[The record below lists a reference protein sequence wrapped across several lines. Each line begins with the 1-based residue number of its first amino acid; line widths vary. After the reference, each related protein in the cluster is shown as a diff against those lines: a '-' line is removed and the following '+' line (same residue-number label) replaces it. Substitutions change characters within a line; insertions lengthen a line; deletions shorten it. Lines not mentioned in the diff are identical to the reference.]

1 MSIGRTLSVLYR
13 SYPLFRIS
21 CIVFLCLLCLG
32 IVSFITFEAKKL
44 PAIRSLSPAVGSAGD
59 VMTIQGEHFGEERS
73 TSGYVEI
80 GGSRLTAQ
88 GYLSWT
94 DTQIRIVLPTNV
106 QDGLVIVA
114 TKNGRSK
121 PGFFANEAGIPV
133 AVPPDTQTSL
143 PVITAITP
151 QTGSYG
157 TLMTIRG
164 TNFGTVR
171 GNGAVFFSANR
182 DDASQATFTSG
193 VETDSP
199 GEFNPQFIP
208 ASETNYD
215 YEYWSDGEIRVRIPD
230 GAADGSLFVR
240 TEKGASNALKAEIRL
255 PAGTK
260 SYTGRRTYV
269 LQMTEDLEDLD
280 SKNTTS
286 VTLRVPRPLV
296 TAAQPMADL
305 TECKPEPVIANYKNT
320 IIHQVELV
328 RASNRKIKFSQQFV
342 VAVYTV
348 QTDVNAKK
356 VRPFNE
362 KSRVLYRATTQP
374 DSLIQSNDEA
384 VAAKAK
390 EIVGK
395 ETNPYLQAKLV
406 YDYMLDAYDFP
417 SRLSRE
423 NESALDLLRKERGD
437 AYDFAVLYTTLV
449 RALGIPCLPVSGI
462 LVDADLHVQPHW
474 WSEFY
479 IEQFGWIPV
488 DVALAKGLDYKAFK
502 PLDDAR
508 AFYFGNLDSQHI
520 AFSRGWNEVKP
531 ALVNSKIVR
540 RAKSYAFQ
548 SIWEESSEGKVNY
561 STLWNDPVVLGVY

>member
-1 MSIGRTLSVLYR
+1 MSLGRTFSVLYR

-32 IVSFITFEAKKL
+32 IVSFITFEAKKM

-59 VMTIQGEHFGEERS
+59 VMTIQGEHFGEERG

-133 AVPPDTQTSL
+133 EVPPDTQTSL
-143 PVITAITP
+143 PIITAITP
-151 QTGSYG
+151 QAGSYG
-157 TLMTIRG
+157 TLMTISG

-182 DDASQATFTSG
+182 DDVSQTPFLSG
-193 VETDSP
+193 NGTDSP

-230 GAADGSLFVR
+230 GATDGSLFVR

-305 TECKPEPVIANYKNT
+305 TECKPAPVIANYKNT

-328 RASNRKIKFSQQFV
+328 RASNRKVKFSQQFV

-356 VRPFNE
+356 VRPFSE

-406 YDYMLDAYDFP
+406 YDYMLDTYDFP

-423 NESALDLLRKERGD
+423 NESALDLLKKERGD

-540 RAKSYAFQ
+540 RTKSYAFQ

>member
-1 MSIGRTLSVLYR
+1 MRLGRTFSVLYR

-44 PAIRSLSPAVGSAGD
+44 PAIHSLSPAVGSAGD
-59 VMTIQGEHFGEERS
+59 VMTIQGEHFGEERG

-133 AVPPDTQTSL
+133 EVPPDTQTSL
-143 PVITAITP
+143 PVIQAITP
-151 QTGSYG
+151 QAGSYG

-182 DDASQATFTSG
+182 DDALQAPFTSG
-193 VETDSP
+193 IGTDSLD
-199 GEFNPQFIP
+199 EFNPQFIP

-230 GAADGSLFVR
+230 GAADGPVFVR

-260 SYTGRRTYV
+260 SYTGKRTYV
-269 LQMTEDLEDLD
+269 LQMTEDIEDVD

-296 TAAQPMADL
+296 SAAQPMADL
-305 TECKPEPVIANYKNT
+305 TECKPAPVIANYKNT
-320 IIHQVELV
+320 IIHQVELA
-328 RASNRKIKFSQQFV
+328 RAANRKVKFSQQFV

-356 VRPFNE
+356 VRPFSE

-406 YDYMLDAYDFP
+406 YDYMLETYDFP

-561 STLWNDPVVLGVY
+561 STLWNDPVVLGIY

>member
-1 MSIGRTLSVLYR
+1 
-13 SYPLFRIS
+13 
-21 CIVFLCLLCLG
+21 
-32 IVSFITFEAKKL
+32 
-44 PAIRSLSPAVGSAGD
+44 
-59 VMTIQGEHFGEERS
+59 
-73 TSGYVEI
+73 
-80 GGSRLTAQ
+80 
-88 GYLSWT
+88 
-94 DTQIRIVLPTNV
+94 
-106 QDGLVIVA
+106 
-114 TKNGRSK
+114 
-121 PGFFANEAGIPV
+121 
-133 AVPPDTQTSL
+133 
-143 PVITAITP
+143 
-151 QTGSYG
+151 
-157 TLMTIRG
+157 
-164 TNFGTVR
+164 
-171 GNGAVFFSANR
+171 
-182 DDASQATFTSG
+182 
-193 VETDSP
+193 
-199 GEFNPQFIP
+199 
-208 ASETNYD
+208 
-215 YEYWSDGEIRVRIPD
+215 
-230 GAADGSLFVR
+230 
-240 TEKGASNALKAEIRL
+240 
-255 PAGTK
+255 
-260 SYTGRRTYV
+260 
-269 LQMTEDLEDLD
+269 
-280 SKNTTS
+280 KNTTS

-328 RASNRKIKFSQQFV
+328 RASNRKVKFSQQFV

-356 VRPFNE
+356 VRPFSE

-406 YDYMLDAYDFP
+406 YDYMLDTYDFP

-548 SIWEESSEGKVNY
+548 SIWEESSEGNVNY
-561 STLWNDPVVLGVY
+561 STLWNDPVVLGIY

>member
-1 MSIGRTLSVLYR
+1 MRLGRTLSVLYR

-59 VMTIQGEHFGEERS
+59 VMTIQGEHFGEERG

-121 PGFFANEAGIPV
+121 PGFFANEASIPV

-151 QTGSYG
+151 QAGSYG
-157 TLMTIRG
+157 TLMTISG

-171 GNGAVFFSANR
+171 GNSAVFFSANR
-182 DDASQATFTSG
+182 DDASQAPFTSG
-193 VETDSP
+193 IGTDSLD
-199 GEFNPQFIP
+199 EFNPQFIP
-208 ASETNYD
+208 ASENNYD

-230 GAADGSLFVR
+230 GAADGPVFVQ

-269 LQMTEDLEDLD
+269 LQMVEDLEDLD

-296 TAAQPMADL
+296 TAAQPMAEL
-305 TECKPEPVIANYKNT
+305 TECKPAPVIANYKNT
-320 IIHQVELV
+320 IIHQVELA
-328 RASNRKIKFSQQFV
+328 RASSRKVKFSQQFV

-356 VRPFNE
+356 VRPFTE
-362 KSRVLYRATTQP
+362 KSRILYRATTQP

-406 YDYMLDAYDFP
+406 YDYMLGAYDFP

-548 SIWEESSEGKVNY
+548 SVWEESSEGKVNY

>member
-1 MSIGRTLSVLYR
+1 MRLGRTLSVLYR

-21 CIVFLCLLCLG
+21 CTVFLCLLCLG

-59 VMTIQGEHFGEERS
+59 VMTIQGEHFGEERG

-94 DTQIRIVLPTNV
+94 DTQIRIVLPANV

-133 AVPPDTQTSL
+133 EVPPDTQTSL
-143 PVITAITP
+143 PIITAITP
-151 QTGSYG
+151 QAGSYG
-157 TLMTIRG
+157 TLMTISG

-171 GNGAVFFSANR
+171 NSGAVFFSANR
-182 DDASQATFTSG
+182 DDASQATFMSG
-193 VETDSP
+193 IDTDSP

-208 ASETNYD
+208 ANETNYD
-215 YEYWSDGEIRVRIPD
+215 YEYWSDSEIRVRIPD
-230 GAADGSLFVR
+230 GAADGSLFVQ
-240 TEKGASNALKAEIRL
+240 TEKGASNALQAEIRL

-320 IIHQVELV
+320 IIHQVELA
-328 RASNRKIKFSQQFV
+328 RASNRKVKFSQQFV
-342 VAVYTV
+342 VAVYAV

-356 VRPFNE
+356 VRPFSE
-362 KSRVLYRATTQP
+362 KSRLLYRATTLP
-374 DSLIQSNDEA
+374 DNLIQSNDEA
-384 VAAKAK
+384 VVAKAK
-390 EIVGK
+390 EIAGK

-406 YDYMLDAYDFP
+406 YDYMLDAYDFS
-417 SRLSRE
+417 SRRDRE
-423 NESALDLLRKERGD
+423 NESALDMLRKERGD

-449 RALGIPCLPVSGI
+449 RALGIPCLPVGGI
-462 LVDADLHVQPHW
+462 LVDTDLHVQPHW

-502 PLDDAR
+502 PIDDAR
-508 AFYFGNLDSQHI
+508 AFYFGNMDSQHI
-520 AFSRGWNEVKP
+520 AFSRGWSEVKP

-540 RAKSYAFQ
+540 RAKSYALQ

-561 STLWNDPVVLGVY
+561 STLWNEPVVLGIY

>member
-1 MSIGRTLSVLYR
+1 MRLGRTLSVLYR

-59 VMTIQGEHFGEERS
+59 VMTIQGEHFGEERG

-121 PGFFANEAGIPV
+121 PGFFANEASIPV

-151 QTGSYG
+151 QAGSYG
-157 TLMTIRG
+157 TLMTISG

-171 GNGAVFFSANR
+171 GNSAVFFSANR
-182 DDASQATFTSG
+182 DDASQAPFTSG
-193 VETDSP
+193 IGTDSLD
-199 GEFNPQFIP
+199 EFNPQFIT
-208 ASETNYD
+208 ASENNYD

-230 GAADGSLFVR
+230 GAADGPVFVQ

-269 LQMTEDLEDLD
+269 LQMVEDLEDLD

-296 TAAQPMADL
+296 TAAQPMAEL
-305 TECKPEPVIANYKNT
+305 TECKPAPVIANYKNT
-320 IIHQVELV
+320 IIHQIELV
-328 RASNRKIKFSQQFV
+328 RASNRKVKFSQQFV

-356 VRPFNE
+356 VRPFTE
-362 KSRVLYRATTQP
+362 KSRILYRATTQP

-406 YDYMLDAYDFP
+406 YDYMLGAYDFP

-423 NESALDLLRKERGD
+423 NEFALDLLRKERGD

-548 SIWEESSEGKVNY
+548 SVWEESSEGKVNY

>member
-1 MSIGRTLSVLYR
+1 MSLGRTFSVLYR

-59 VMTIQGEHFGEERS
+59 VMTIQGEHFGEERG

-157 TLMTIRG
+157 TLVTIRG

-182 DDASQATFTSG
+182 DDASQATFTSS

-269 LQMTEDLEDLD
+269 IQMTEDLEDLD

-328 RASNRKIKFSQQFV
+328 RASNRKVKFSQQFV

-356 VRPFNE
+356 VRPFSE

-540 RAKSYAFQ
+540 RTKSYAFQ

>member
-1 MSIGRTLSVLYR
+1 MSLGRTFSVLYR

-32 IVSFITFEAKKL
+32 VVSFITFEAKKL

-59 VMTIQGEHFGEERS
+59 VMTIQGEHFGDERG

-143 PVITAITP
+143 PIITAITP

-328 RASNRKIKFSQQFV
+328 RTSNRKVKFSQQFV

-348 QTDVNAKK
+348 QTDVNEKK
-356 VRPFNE
+356 VRPFSE

-502 PLDDAR
+502 PIDDAR

-531 ALVNSKIVR
+531 ALVNSRIVR

-561 STLWNDPVVLGVY
+561 STLWNDPVVLGIY

>member
-1 MSIGRTLSVLYR
+1 MSLGRTFSVLYR

-59 VMTIQGEHFGEERS
+59 VMTIQGEHFGEERG

-94 DTQIRIVLPTNV
+94 DTQIRIMLPTNV

-171 GNGAVFFSANR
+171 GSGAVFFSANR

-199 GEFNPQFIP
+199 GEFTPQFIP

-269 LQMTEDLEDLD
+269 IQMTEDLEDLD

-320 IIHQVELV
+320 IIHQVERV
-328 RASNRKIKFSQQFV
+328 RASNRKVKFSQQFV

-356 VRPFNE
+356 VRPFSE

-406 YDYMLDAYDFP
+406 YDYMLDTYDFP

-561 STLWNDPVVLGVY
+561 STLWNAPVVLGVY

>member
-1 MSIGRTLSVLYR
+1 MSLGRTFSVLYR

-59 VMTIQGEHFGEERS
+59 VMTIQGEHFGDERG

-157 TLMTIRG
+157 TLVTIRG

-328 RASNRKIKFSQQFV
+328 RASNRKVKFSQQFV

-356 VRPFNE
+356 VRPFSE

>member
-1 MSIGRTLSVLYR
+1 MSLGRTFSVLYR

-59 VMTIQGEHFGEERS
+59 VMTIQGEHFGEERG

-151 QTGSYG
+151 QMGSYG

-171 GNGAVFFSANR
+171 GSGAVFFSANR

-305 TECKPEPVIANYKNT
+305 TECKPEPVITNYKNT

-328 RASNRKIKFSQQFV
+328 RASNRKVKFSQQFV

-356 VRPFNE
+356 VRPFSE

-374 DSLIQSNDEA
+374 DSLIQSNDEE

>member
-1 MSIGRTLSVLYR
+1 MRLGRTLSVLYR

-59 VMTIQGEHFGEERS
+59 VMTIQGEHFGEERG

-133 AVPPDTQTSL
+133 EVPPDTQTSL

-151 QTGSYG
+151 QAGSYG
-157 TLMTIRG
+157 TLMTISG

-193 VETDSP
+193 IGTDSP
-199 GEFNPQFIP
+199 GGFNPQFIP
-208 ASETNYD
+208 ANENNYD

-230 GAADGSLFVR
+230 GAADGSLFVQ

-269 LQMTEDLEDLD
+269 LQMVEDLEDLD

-296 TAAQPMADL
+296 TAAQPMAEL

-320 IIHQVELV
+320 IIHQVELA
-328 RASNRKIKFSQQFV
+328 RASNRKVKFSQQFV

-356 VRPFNE
+356 VRPFTE
-362 KSRVLYRATTQP
+362 KTRVLYRATTQP
-374 DSLIQSNDEA
+374 DNLIQSNDVA

-406 YDYMLDAYDFP
+406 YDYMLGAYDFP

-423 NESALDLLRKERGD
+423 NESALDLLRKEQDD

-561 STLWNDPVVLGVY
+561 STLWNDPVVLGIY

>member
-1 MSIGRTLSVLYR
+1 MRLGRTFSVLYR

-21 CIVFLCLLCLG
+21 CVVFLCLLCLG

-44 PAIRSLSPAVGSAGD
+44 PAIHSLSPAVGSAGD
-59 VMTIQGEHFGEERS
+59 VMTIQGEHFGEERG

-133 AVPPDTQTSL
+133 EVPPDTQTSL
-143 PVITAITP
+143 PVIQAITP
-151 QTGSYG
+151 QAGSYG
-157 TLMTIRG
+157 TLVTIRG

-182 DDASQATFTSG
+182 DDALQAPFTSG
-193 VETDSP
+193 IGTDSLD
-199 GEFNPQFIP
+199 EFNPQFIP
-208 ASETNYD
+208 ASENNYD

-230 GAADGSLFVR
+230 GAADGPVFVR

-260 SYTGRRTYV
+260 SYTGKRTYV
-269 LQMTEDLEDLD
+269 LQMTEDIEDVD

-296 TAAQPMADL
+296 SAAQPMADL
-305 TECKPEPVIANYKNT
+305 TECKPAPVIANYKNT
-320 IIHQVELV
+320 IIHQVELA
-328 RASNRKIKFSQQFV
+328 RAANRKVKFSQQFV

-356 VRPFNE
+356 VRPFSE

>member
-1 MSIGRTLSVLYR
+1 MSLGRTFSVLYR

-59 VMTIQGEHFGEERS
+59 VMTIQGEHFGEERG

-133 AVPPDTQTSL
+133 EVPPDTQTSL
-143 PVITAITP
+143 PIITAITP
-151 QTGSYG
+151 QAGSYG
-157 TLMTIRG
+157 TLMTISG

-182 DDASQATFTSG
+182 DDVSQTPFLSG
-193 VETDSP
+193 NGTDSP

-230 GAADGSLFVR
+230 GATDGSLFVR

-305 TECKPEPVIANYKNT
+305 TECKPAPVIANYKNT

-328 RASNRKIKFSQQFV
+328 RASNRKVKFSQQFV

-356 VRPFNE
+356 VRPFSE

-406 YDYMLDAYDFP
+406 YDYMLDTYDFP

-423 NESALDLLRKERGD
+423 NESALDLLKKERGD

-540 RAKSYAFQ
+540 RTKSYAFQ

>member
-1 MSIGRTLSVLYR
+1 MRLGRTLSVLYR

-59 VMTIQGEHFGEERS
+59 VMTIQGEHFGEERG

-121 PGFFANEAGIPV
+121 PGFFANEASIPV

-151 QTGSYG
+151 QAGSYG
-157 TLMTIRG
+157 TLMTISG

-171 GNGAVFFSANR
+171 GNSAVFFSANR
-182 DDASQATFTSG
+182 DDASQAPFTSG
-193 VETDSP
+193 IGTDSLD
-199 GEFNPQFIP
+199 EFNPQFIP
-208 ASETNYD
+208 ASENNYD

-230 GAADGSLFVR
+230 GAADGPVFVQ

-269 LQMTEDLEDLD
+269 IQMVEDLEDLD

-296 TAAQPMADL
+296 TAAQPMAEL
-305 TECKPEPVIANYKNT
+305 TECKPAPVIANYKNT
-320 IIHQVELV
+320 IIHQVELA
-328 RASNRKIKFSQQFV
+328 RASNRKVKFSQQFV

-356 VRPFNE
+356 VRPFTE
-362 KSRVLYRATTQP
+362 KSRILYRATTQP

-406 YDYMLDAYDFP
+406 YDYMLGAYDFP

-548 SIWEESSEGKVNY
+548 SVWEESSEGKVNY

>member
-1 MSIGRTLSVLYR
+1 MSLGRTFSVLYR

-59 VMTIQGEHFGEERS
+59 VMTIQGEHFGEERG
-73 TSGYVEI
+73 TSDYVEI

-151 QTGSYG
+151 QAGSYG

-171 GNGAVFFSANR
+171 GSGAVFFSANR

-199 GEFNPQFIP
+199 GEFTPQFIP

-230 GAADGSLFVR
+230 GATDGSLFVR

-320 IIHQVELV
+320 IIHQVELA
-328 RASNRKIKFSQQFV
+328 RASNRKVKFSQQFV

-356 VRPFNE
+356 VRPFSE

-423 NESALDLLRKERGD
+423 NESALDLLRKEQGD

-540 RAKSYAFQ
+540 RTKSYAFQ

>member
-1 MSIGRTLSVLYR
+1 
-13 SYPLFRIS
+13 
-21 CIVFLCLLCLG
+21 
-32 IVSFITFEAKKL
+32 
-44 PAIRSLSPAVGSAGD
+44 
-59 VMTIQGEHFGEERS
+59 
-73 TSGYVEI
+73 
-80 GGSRLTAQ
+80 
-88 GYLSWT
+88 
-94 DTQIRIVLPTNV
+94 NV

-151 QTGSYG
+151 QAGSYG

-193 VETDSP
+193 VGTDSLD
-199 GEFNPQFIP
+199 EFNPQFIP
-208 ASETNYD
+208 ASENNYD

-230 GAADGSLFVR
+230 GAADGPVFVR

-260 SYTGRRTYV
+260 SYTGKRTYV
-269 LQMTEDLEDLD
+269 LQMTEDIEDVD

-286 VTLRVPRPLV
+286 VTLREPRPLV
-296 TAAQPMADL
+296 SAAQPMADL
-305 TECKPEPVIANYKNT
+305 TECKPAPVIANYKNT
-320 IIHQVELV
+320 IIHQVELA
-328 RASNRKIKFSQQFV
+328 RAANRKVKFSQQFV

-356 VRPFNE
+356 VRPFSE

-374 DSLIQSNDEA
+374 DSLIQSNDKA

-531 ALVNSKIVR
+531 ALVNSEIVR

-548 SIWEESSEGKVNY
+548 SIWEESSEGNVNY
-561 STLWNDPVVLGVY
+561 STLWNDPVVLGIY

>member
-1 MSIGRTLSVLYR
+1 MRLGRTFSVLYR

-21 CIVFLCLLCLG
+21 CIVFLCLLCVG

-44 PAIRSLSPAVGSAGD
+44 PAIHSLSPAVGSAGD
-59 VMTIQGEHFGEERS
+59 VMTIQGEHFGEERG

-151 QTGSYG
+151 QAGSYG

-193 VETDSP
+193 VGTDSLD
-199 GEFNPQFIP
+199 EFNPQFIP
-208 ASETNYD
+208 ASENNYD

-230 GAADGSLFVR
+230 GAADGPVFVR

-260 SYTGRRTYV
+260 SYTGKRTYV
-269 LQMTEDLEDLD
+269 LQMTEDIEDVD

-296 TAAQPMADL
+296 SAAQPMADL
-305 TECKPEPVIANYKNT
+305 TECKPAPVIANYKNT
-320 IIHQVELV
+320 IIHQVELA
-328 RASNRKIKFSQQFV
+328 RAANRKVKFSQQFV

-356 VRPFNE
+356 VRPFSE

-374 DSLIQSNDEA
+374 DSLIQSNDKA

-531 ALVNSKIVR
+531 ALVNSEIVR

-548 SIWEESSEGKVNY
+548 SIWEESSEGNVNY
-561 STLWNDPVVLGVY
+561 STLWNDPVVLGIY

>member
-1 MSIGRTLSVLYR
+1 MRLGRTLSVLYR

-59 VMTIQGEHFGEERS
+59 VMTIQGEHFGEERG

-121 PGFFANEAGIPV
+121 PGFFANEASIPV

-151 QTGSYG
+151 QAGSYG
-157 TLMTIRG
+157 TLMTISG

-171 GNGAVFFSANR
+171 GNSAVFFSANR
-182 DDASQATFTSG
+182 DDASQAPFTSG
-193 VETDSP
+193 IGTDSLD
-199 GEFNPQFIP
+199 EFNPQFIT
-208 ASETNYD
+208 ASENNYD

-230 GAADGSLFVR
+230 GAADGPVFVQ

-269 LQMTEDLEDLD
+269 LQMVEDLEDLD

-296 TAAQPMADL
+296 TAAQPMAEL
-305 TECKPEPVIANYKNT
+305 TECKPAPVIANYKNT
-320 IIHQVELV
+320 IIHQVELA
-328 RASNRKIKFSQQFV
+328 RASNRKVKFSQQFV

-356 VRPFNE
+356 VRPFTE
-362 KSRVLYRATTQP
+362 KSRILYRATTQP

-406 YDYMLDAYDFP
+406 YDYMLGAYDFP

-548 SIWEESSEGKVNY
+548 SVWEESSEGKVNY

>member
-1 MSIGRTLSVLYR
+1 MRLGRTLSVLYR

-59 VMTIQGEHFGEERS
+59 VMTIQGEHFGEERG

-133 AVPPDTQTSL
+133 EVPPDTQTSL

-151 QTGSYG
+151 QAGSYG
-157 TLMTIRG
+157 TLMTISG

-182 DDASQATFTSG
+182 DDASQATFMSG
-193 VETDSP
+193 IGTDSP
-199 GEFNPQFIP
+199 GGFNPQFIP
-208 ASETNYD
+208 ANENNYD

-230 GAADGSLFVR
+230 GAADGSLFVQ

-269 LQMTEDLEDLD
+269 LQMTEDIEDVD

-296 TAAQPMADL
+296 SAAQPMADL
-305 TECKPEPVIANYKNT
+305 TECKPAPVIANYKNT

-328 RASNRKIKFSQQFV
+328 RASNRKVKFSQQFV

-356 VRPFNE
+356 VRPFSE

-374 DSLIQSNDEA
+374 DNLIQSNDEA
-384 VAAKAK
+384 VVAKAK

-406 YDYMLDAYDFP
+406 YDYILGAYDFP

-423 NESALDLLRKERGD
+423 NESALDLLRKEQGD

-520 AFSRGWNEVKP
+520 TFSRGWNEVKP

>member
-1 MSIGRTLSVLYR
+1 MRLGRSLSVLYR
-13 SYPLFRIS
+13 SYPLFRIG

-44 PAIRSLSPAVGSAGD
+44 PEIRSLSPAVGSAGD
-59 VMTIQGEHFGEERS
+59 VVTIQGEHFGEERG

-133 AVPPDTQTSL
+133 EVPPNTQTSL

-157 TLMTIRG
+157 SLVTISG

-171 GNGAVFFSANR
+171 SNSAVFFTANR

-193 VETDSP
+193 IETDSP

-208 ASETNYD
+208 ASENNYD

-230 GAADGSLFVR
+230 GAADGALFVR
-240 TEKGASNALKAEIRL
+240 TEKGTSNYMQAEIRL

-269 LQMTEDLEDLD
+269 LQLTEDVEDLD

-296 TAAQPMADL
+296 TAAQPMAEL
-305 TECKPEPVIANYKNT
+305 TECKPAPVIANYKNT
-320 IIHQVELV
+320 IIHQTELV
-328 RASNRKIKFSQQFV
+328 RASNRKVKFSQQFV

-356 VRPFNE
+356 VRPFSE

-374 DSLIQSNDEA
+374 DSLILSNDET

-423 NESALDLLRKERGD
+423 NESALDLLSKKRGD

-508 AFYFGNLDSQHI
+508 AFYFGNMDSQHI

-561 STLWNDPVVLGVY
+561 STLWNDPAVLGIY

>member
-1 MSIGRTLSVLYR
+1 MRLGRTLSVLYR

-59 VMTIQGEHFGEERS
+59 VMTIQGEHFGEERG

-88 GYLSWT
+88 GYLSWI

-133 AVPPDTQTSL
+133 EVPPDTQTSL

-151 QTGSYG
+151 QAGSYG
-157 TLMTIRG
+157 TLMTISG

-182 DDASQATFTSG
+182 DDASQATFMSG
-193 VETDSP
+193 IGTDSP
-199 GEFNPQFIP
+199 GGFNPQFIP
-208 ASETNYD
+208 ANENNYD

-230 GAADGSLFVR
+230 GAADGSLFVQ
-240 TEKGASNALKAEIRL
+240 TEKGASNALKAEIWL

-296 TAAQPMADL
+296 TVAQPMAEL

-320 IIHQVELV
+320 IIHQVELA
-328 RASNRKIKFSQQFV
+328 RAANRKVKFSQQFV

-356 VRPFNE
+356 VRPFTE

-374 DSLIQSNDEA
+374 DNLIQSNDEA

-406 YDYMLDAYDFP
+406 YDYMLGAYDFP

-423 NESALDLLRKERGD
+423 NESALDLLRKEQGD

-540 RAKSYAFQ
+540 CAKSYAFQ

>member
-1 MSIGRTLSVLYR
+1 MRLGRTLSVLYR

-21 CIVFLCLLCLG
+21 CTVFLCLLCLG

-59 VMTIQGEHFGEERS
+59 VMTIQGEHFGEERG

-94 DTQIRIVLPTNV
+94 DTQIRIVLPANV

-133 AVPPDTQTSL
+133 EVPPDTQTSL

-151 QTGSYG
+151 QAGSYG
-157 TLMTIRG
+157 SLMTISG

-171 GNGAVFFSANR
+171 NSGAVFFSANR
-182 DDASQATFTSG
+182 DDASQATFMSG
-193 VETDSP
+193 IDTDSP

-208 ASETNYD
+208 ANETNYD
-215 YEYWSDGEIRVRIPD
+215 YEYWSDSEIRVRIPD
-230 GAADGSLFVR
+230 GAADGSLFVQ
-240 TEKGASNALKAEIRL
+240 TEKGASNALQAEIRL

-320 IIHQVELV
+320 IIHQVELA
-328 RASNRKIKFSQQFV
+328 RASNRKVKFSQQFV
-342 VAVYTV
+342 VAVYAV

-356 VRPFNE
+356 VRPFSE
-362 KSRVLYRATTQP
+362 KSRLLYRATTLP
-374 DSLIQSNDEA
+374 DNLIQSNDEA
-384 VAAKAK
+384 VVAKAK
-390 EIVGK
+390 EIAGK

-406 YDYMLDAYDFP
+406 YDYMLDAYDFS
-417 SRLSRE
+417 SRRDRE
-423 NESALDLLRKERGD
+423 NESALDMLRKERGD

-449 RALGIPCLPVSGI
+449 RALGIPCLPVGGI
-462 LVDADLHVQPHW
+462 LVDTDLHVQPHW

-502 PLDDAR
+502 PIDDAR
-508 AFYFGNLDSQHI
+508 AFYFGNMDSQHI
-520 AFSRGWNEVKP
+520 AFSRGWSEVKP

-540 RAKSYAFQ
+540 RAKSYALQ

-561 STLWNDPVVLGVY
+561 STLWNEPVVLGIY

>member
-1 MSIGRTLSVLYR
+1 MRLGRTLSVLYR

-21 CIVFLCLLCLG
+21 CIIFLCLLCLG

-59 VMTIQGEHFGEERS
+59 VMTIQGEHFGEERG

-121 PGFFANEAGIPV
+121 PGFFANEASIPV

-151 QTGSYG
+151 QAGSYG
-157 TLMTIRG
+157 TLMTISG

-171 GNGAVFFSANR
+171 GNSAVFFSANR
-182 DDASQATFTSG
+182 DDASQAPFTSG
-193 VETDSP
+193 IGTDSLD
-199 GEFNPQFIP
+199 EFNPQFIT
-208 ASETNYD
+208 ASENNYD

-230 GAADGSLFVR
+230 GAADGPVFVQ

-269 LQMTEDLEDLD
+269 LQMVEDLEDLD

-296 TAAQPMADL
+296 TAAQPMAEL
-305 TECKPEPVIANYKNT
+305 TECKPAPVIANYKNT
-320 IIHQVELV
+320 IIHQIELV
-328 RASNRKIKFSQQFV
+328 RASNRKVKFSQQFV

-356 VRPFNE
+356 VRPFTE
-362 KSRVLYRATTQP
+362 KSRILYRATTQP

-406 YDYMLDAYDFP
+406 YDYMLGAYDFP

-502 PLDDAR
+502 PIDDAR

-548 SIWEESSEGKVNY
+548 SVWEESSEGKVNY